1 MTKKLSELLHEIPA
15 EERQE
20 SAIEA
25 ARLAIGLKDLQAV
38 AGILQTELARSLG
51 VSQSAVSRR
60 LGRDDMLVSTLREI
74 IEAMGARLKLVV
86 EVDGQEVPIKLGEQ
100 GGDRA
105 AS

>member
-1 MTKKLSELLHEIPA
+1 MTKKLSELLNELPA

-51 VSQSAVSRR
+51 SRN
-60 LGRDDMLVSTLREI
+60 
-74 IEAMGARLKLVV
+74 ARSLEGSIGIAWPLARF
-86 EVDGQEVPIKLGEQ
+86 GT
-100 GGDRA
+100 
-105 AS
+105 